1 MRKLVVNTSW
11 FFWFLFSFT
20 ISYFF
25 SFKSKNKWVSVQDI
39 ISNYFVLIEWRSDI
53 LKVLPFDFKILRK
66 LDLVLVKSDLKK

>member
-20 ISYFF
+20 ISYFI

-39 ISNYFVLIEWRSDI
+39 ISSYFVLNEWRSDI
-53 LKVLPFDFKILRK
+53 LKLLPFDFKILRK

>member
-11 FFWFLFSFT
+11 FFLFLFSFT

-39 ISNYFVLIEWRSDI
+39 ISSYFVLIEWRSDI